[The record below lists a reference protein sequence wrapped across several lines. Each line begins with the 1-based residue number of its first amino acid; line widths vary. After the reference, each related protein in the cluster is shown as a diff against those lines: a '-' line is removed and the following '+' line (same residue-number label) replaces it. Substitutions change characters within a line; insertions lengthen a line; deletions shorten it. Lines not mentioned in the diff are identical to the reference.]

1 MEYGAHLPLISFRGE
16 RRTLDD
22 LIEFTE
28 TARDHGYA
36 YLCANDHLVF
46 SRPWLD
52 GPTALAAVLS
62 RSGRMNVATTVC
74 LPVVRG
80 PVQTAKLLAAL
91 DQLSGGRLVVG
102 VGPGSSARDYALA
115 GLRYEERW
123 MRLDEA
129 IAALRAFF
137 RGQPLQSAVY
147 GSSEERLEPLPVR
160 NGGPPIWLGSWGA
173 KGGLRRTAQRA
184 DGWLASGYN
193 TTPTRFAR
201 SWARIGEH
209 LRAQGKDPAHF
220 PNAIATMWTYV
231 TEDRAEA
238 DALLTDVLAPM
249 LRRPIAELR
258 EQLPI
263 GPAEQCARILR
274 AYRDAG
280 AQRVFLWPLA
290 NEPAQLVAFRE
301 RVMPLVGEN

>member
-16 RRTLDD
+16 RRSLVD
-22 LIEFTE
+22 LLEFTD
-28 TARDHGYA
+28 TARDQGYGV
-36 YLCANDHLVF
+36 LCANDHLVF

-62 RSGRMNVATTVC
+62 RCGAMRVATTVC

-80 PVQTAKLLAAL
+80 PAQTAKLLAAL
-91 DQLSGGRLVVG
+91 DLLSGGRLIVG
-102 VGPGSSARDYALA
+102 VGPGSSVRDYALA

-123 MRLDEA
+123 ARLDEA

-147 GSSEERLEPLPVR
+147 GHSEEHLEPLPAQD
-160 NGGPPIWLGSWGA
+160 GGPPIWLGSWGA
-173 KGGLRRTAQRA
+173 AGGLRRVAQIA

-193 TTPTRFAR
+193 TTPARFAR
-201 SWARIGEH
+201 SLARIGDQ
-209 LRAQGKDPAHF
+209 LRAQGKDPARF

-231 TEDRAEA
+231 TEDRAQA
-238 DALLTDVLAPM
+238 DALLADVLAPM
-249 LRRPIAELR
+249 VRRPVAELR
-258 EQLPI
+258 GSLPI
-263 GPAEQCARILR
+263 GPAEECARVLR

-280 AQRVFLWPLA
+280 AQRVFVWPLGD
-290 NEPAQLVAFRE
+290 ERSQLVAFRE
-301 RVMPLVGEN
+301 RVVPLVEAD